1 TSSPSKRGTPDM
13 EDETLDGG
21 RHPDQLVP
29 VAMPYHN
36 RIMHG
41 PEGTDVQDVSTYVGP
56 DPTGRY
62 AMTALAYTPANHR
75 QREMLANGAHVT
87 LHISQVPMPPVAL
100 VLEGP
105 FCDLHRVEIG
115 MGWPAAAWRRLGVRA
130 LSGGRKFVRRSGYT
144 VSHEAHPTRGTDGR

>member
-1 TSSPSKRGTPDM
+1 M

-62 AMTALAYTPANHR
+62 AVTALAYTPANHR

-105 FCDLHRVEIG
+105 FCDLHRVEKEWG
-115 MGWPAAAWRRLGVRA
+115 GPLPHGDGWVCAHCRA
-130 LSGGRKFVRRSGYT
+130 DASS
-144 VSHEAHPTRGTDGR
+144 SEDPGTQ